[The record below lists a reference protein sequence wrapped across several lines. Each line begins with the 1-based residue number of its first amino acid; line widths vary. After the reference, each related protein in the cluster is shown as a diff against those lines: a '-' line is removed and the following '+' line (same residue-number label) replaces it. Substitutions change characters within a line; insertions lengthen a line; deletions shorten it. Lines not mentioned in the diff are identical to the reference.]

1 MTLNKNGSYPFI
13 QYLGYERY
21 TLNTLGKEY
30 TINQIGATNPN
41 ADTRNADIASPKE
54 NSWRRT
60 QGSMKV
66 ASPGLHEETQ

>member
-1 MTLNKNGSYPFI
+1 MDSNFILKSFQDLKN
-13 QYLGYERY
+13 YLEIIEKNSFTR
-21 TLNTLGKEY
+21 
-30 TINQIGATNPN
+30 NQIGATNPN